1 MELREL
7 AYLASRLTALYW
19 GLRALQLAPLLTR
32 LPGQQ
37 HFSVFILWTELAV
50 PALWAVLAA
59 VLWIFAD
66 GVAQLI
72 GRQRATRRYAKASRE
87 DIQYLAFL
95 TVGSVIVADGL
106 IALVQAVLDG
116 AVPLHPA
123 QIGGEALAVLA
134 VSLIRILIGLWLI
147 LGASGLVAGLDWLR
161 GKRED
166 LKPLGRSSDE
176 PNTATLLR
184 ELLASGGTAG
194 LNRLSELALSLRAE
208 AEGVALRVVKSSIE
222 AVIASVE
229 RRRPDFGAAAAPDGA
244 VTIAFSD
251 MDGFSAM
258 TERLGDRKA
267 HAVIK
272 THNAIV
278 RTALKA
284 HGGQE
289 VELQGDGFLL
299 AFPAPAEALRC
310 AADIQRACAKHSAR
324 RGAEPIRVRIGLHN
338 GTPIKEGDRFFGITV
353 ILAARIAAQAGG
365 GEILVS
371 SDLHELVGSDD
382 GFVFGD
388 SREAALKGLAGTH
401 RMFPLLWERKA
412 GN

>member
-1 MELREL
+1 MDLRDL
-7 AYLASRLTALYW
+7 AFLASRLTALFW
-19 GLRALQLAPLLTR
+19 ATRALQLAPALATLLGHPPLAIPALLAR
-32 LPGQQ
+32 
-37 HFSVFILWTELAV
+37 LAV

-59 VLWIFAD
+59 ALWIFASA
-66 GVAQLI
+66 VAGLI
-72 GRQRATRRYAKASRE
+72 GRQRPARRSTKASRE

-95 TVGSVIVADGL
+95 TAGLVIAADGL
-106 IALVQAVLDG
+106 VVLAQTLVDG
-116 AVPLHPA
+116 QIPLRPA
-123 QIGGEALAVLA
+123 QIGGEAIAAVAVALA
-134 VSLIRILIGLWLI
+134 RFLIGLWLI

-161 GKRED
+161 GKNED
-166 LKPLGRSSDE
+166 SKPLARNGDE

-251 MDGFSAM
+251 MEGFSAM

-278 RTALKA
+278 RSALKA

-324 RGAEPIRVRIGLHN
+324 RGAEPIRVRIGLHS

-353 ILAARIAAQAGG
+353 ILAARIAAQASG

-371 SDLHELVGSDD
+371 SDLHELVGSDG

-401 RMFPLLWERKA
+401 RMFPLLWERNA
-412 GN
+412 GR

>member
-7 AYLASRLTALYW
+7 AFLACRLTALYW
-19 GLRALQLAPLLTR
+19 GLRALQLAPLLAR
-32 LPGQQ
+32 LPWQQ
-37 HFSVFILWTELAV
+37 HLSFFILWTELAV

-59 VLWIFAD
+59 ALWIFAD
-66 GVAQLI
+66 GMAHLVS
-72 GRQRATRRYAKASRE
+72 RQRATRRYAKASRE

-95 TVGSVIVADGL
+95 ALGLVVAADGL
-106 IALVQAVLDG
+106 IALVQDLLDG
-116 AVPLHPA
+116 TIPLHLA
-123 QIGGEALAVLA
+123 QVDSEALAVLA
-134 VSLIRILIGLWLI
+134 VILVRILMGLWLI

-161 GKRED
+161 GKDED
-166 LKPLGRSSDE
+166 LKPLARTGDE
-176 PNTATLLR
+176 PNTASLLR
-184 ELLASGGTAG
+184 ELLASGGSAG
-194 LNRLSELALSLRAE
+194 LSRLNELALSLKAE
-208 AEGVALRVVKSSIE
+208 AEGAALRMVKSSIE

-251 MDGFSAM
+251 MEGFSAM

-267 HAVIK
+267 HGVIK

-278 RTALKA
+278 RAALKA

-324 RGAEPIRVRIGLHN
+324 RGAEPIRVRIGLHS

-365 GEILVS
+365 GEILLS
-371 SDLHELVGSDD
+371 SDLHELVGSEG

-401 RMFPLLWERKA
+401 RMFPLLWERSA
-412 GN
+412 RP

>member
-1 MELREL
+1 VELREL
-7 AYLASRLTALYW
+7 TFLASRLAALYW
-19 GLRALQLAPLLTR
+19 GLRALQLAPVLASLF
-32 LPGQQ
+32 GQQ
-37 HFSVFILWTELAV
+37 HLAFFIVGNELAA
-50 PALWAVLAA
+50 PALWTILAA
-59 VLWIFAD
+59 ALWIFAD
-66 GVAQLI
+66 DVALLVS
-72 GRQRATRRYAKASRE
+72 RQRPTRRFAKASRE

-95 TVGSVIVADGL
+95 ALGLVIAADGL
-106 IALVQAVLDG
+106 IDLVQALLDG
-116 AVPLHPA
+116 TIPLRPA
-123 QIGGEALAVLA
+123 QLNGEVLAVLA
-134 VSLIRILIGLWLI
+134 VTLLRILVGLWLV
-147 LGASGLVAGLDWLR
+147 LGASGLMAGLGWLR
-161 GKRED
+161 GRHED
-166 LKPLGRSSDE
+166 PKPLTRAGDE

-184 ELLASGGTAG
+184 ELLASGGSAG
-194 LNRLSELALSLRAE
+194 LSRLNELALSLKAE

-251 MDGFSAM
+251 MEGFSAM

-278 RTALKA
+278 RAALKA

-310 AADIQRACAKHSAR
+310 AVDIQRACAKHSAR

-371 SDLHELVGSDD
+371 SDLRELVSSDG

-412 GN
+412 HP